1 VADRYT
7 ACQHL
12 EILYETGN
20 ITDCG
25 NERCKTSS
33 AHKHTARECGCASY
47 RTNNA
52 RIRNMFRTPCPTCL
66 ESMPSSSSRS
76 RR

>member
-1 VADRYT
+1 MCYYEVVADRYT

-20 ITDCG
+20 TTDCG

-33 AHKHTARECGCASY
+33 AHKHRAPECGCASVS
-47 RTNNA
+47 RVLLFCLTSTNA
-52 RIRNMFRTPCPTCL
+52 KKY
-66 ESMPSSSSRS
+66 
-76 RR
+76 